1 MSPAAKRLVQ
11 TFVTGALAAL
21 PLAATIL
28 IFVWGARLVYSYL
41 GPHSLVGG
49 WLVQLGLGI
58 TGSEL
63 VGYALGVLMVLGAI
77 FVLGLLIQTRL
88 RGALAALL
96 NGVVQRIPVVRSVYD
111 LAKKFVDLFAQRDE
125 EGVRS
130 MSPVWLHF
138 GGVGGAAVLG
148 LLSTPEPVLMG
159 GVPYLAV
166 LVPTAPV
173 PVGGG
178 LLYVPKDWV
187 TPADVGVD
195 GLTSIYVSMGITSH
209 QYIGAGRARAGN

>member
-1 MSPAAKRLVQ
+1 MPRALKRLINV
-11 TFVTGALAAL
+11 FVTGALAAL

-28 IFVWGARLVYSYL
+28 IFVWGARLVVEYL
-41 GPHSLVGG
+41 GPNSLVGG
-49 WLVQLGLGI
+49 MLVHIGLGVA
-58 TGSEL
+58 GSE
-63 VGYALGVLMVLGAI
+63 VFGYAVGVLVVMAAI
-77 FVLGLLIQTRL
+77 FLLGLLIQTRL
-88 RGALAALL
+88 HDVFAALM

-111 LAKKFVDLFAQRDE
+111 LVKKFVDLFAQRDE

-148 LLSTPEPVLMG
+148 LLSTPEPVQVG
-159 GVPYLAV
+159 EVAYLAV

-178 LLYVPKDWV
+178 LLYVPREWV
-187 TPADVGVD
+187 TPAEVGVE

-209 QYIGAGRARAGN
+209 EHLGSGRLRP